1 MVGDPPLHLA
11 CSRGSMGA
19 ASLLL
24 DNGANIDLT
33 DKSNYN
39 IIHKLDI
46 FECKVFTKHYAV
58 RIVITFIS
66 YHHYLTT
73 PTPRPLAITNS
84 HCHHRELITPSPQ
97 PTSNVYT
104 IITFIIS
111 PQLLSH
117 TAWPFNY
124 TVAQS
129 PCHHHKPIAP
139 SPQPVYH

>member
-1 MVGDPPLHLA
+1 MELYCNYHLFIQVVGDPPLHLA
-11 CSRGSMGA
+11 CSRGSMRA
-19 ASLLL
+19 ASILL

-58 RIVITFIS
+58 FIIITFIS

-73 PTPRPLAITNS
+73 PTPRPQAITNS
-84 HCHHRELITPSPQ
+84 HCHHHELITPFPQ
-97 PTSNVYT
+97 TTSGVYT

-111 PQLLSH
+111 PQLLSY
-117 TAWPFNY
+117 TA
-124 TVAQS
+124 
-129 PCHHHKPIAP
+129 
-139 SPQPVYH
+139 

>member
-46 FECKVFTKHYAV
+46 FECKGFTKHHAV

-73 PTPRPLAITNS
+73 PTPRPLAITNLARHPAS
-84 HCHHRELITPSPQ
+84 YTQQYFARKKQSGRLGTRLHRHHHELITPSPQ

-117 TAWPFNY
+117 TA
-124 TVAQS
+124 
-129 PCHHHKPIAP
+129 
-139 SPQPVYH
+139 